1 MKLLF
6 TLTLIVTCSSLC
18 SGCVFVADQHL
29 SKELRILSEEYIQDQ
44 NSPGLSVAVVRD
56 GVVLLSDGFGVAN
69 LENEEGATN
78 RTVYKIGS
86 ITKQFT
92 AAAIL
97 KLVADGKLALDDA
110 VTKHLEDAPDDWKK
124 VTIQHLLNHTSGIP
138 NYTSAESFS
147 KVDRLDLSHDQVL
160 DIIKAEPMV
169 LQPGESWDYSNSNY
183 YILGMIIE
191 FISGKNY
198 DEYLSDTFF
207 QPLGM
212 NSTVY
217 CSHSKIIKH
226 RASGYEKTAEHWINA
241 AFISMNPAFSAGGLC
256 STAEDLATWSEALL
270 GGKVI
275 SFEQYRQM
283 TTPEDLA
290 DGTPLSYGF
299 GVMTEELLG
308 VKRVVHNGGIPGF
321 SAFVS
326 RYDEYNLH
334 IVVLTNAGDGAPD
347 KLEADLAKAILEG
360 NDM

>member
-1 MKLLF
+1 
-6 TLTLIVTCSSLC
+6 
-18 SGCVFVADQHL
+18 L
-29 SKELRILSEEYIQDQ
+29 SKELRILSEEYIRDQ

-56 GVVLLSDGFGVAN
+56 GVVLLSGGIGVAN
-69 LENEEGATN
+69 LESEEGATN
-78 RTVYKIGS
+78 KTVYKIGS

-110 VTKHLEDAPDDWKK
+110 VTKHLEGAPDDWKN

-207 QPLGM
+207 RPLGM

-217 CSHSKIIKH
+217 CSHSKIINH

-326 RYDEYNLH
+326 RYDKYNLH

-347 KLEADLAKAILEG
+347 KLEADLAKAILDG
-360 NDM
+360 NDL